1 VVVRFSP
8 EEERA
13 NALSS
18 GSGVVLSVLALG
30 VLSRDAWGGDPL
42 HIISGVVFACSM
54 VVLYLCS
61 ALNHALAPGPAKE
74 FFFKADLAAIYVLI
88 SGSYTPVMLVGLG
101 DELGIVL
108 TLSIWA
114 LALVGVV
121 RTLRAEHIFSEGVDR
136 ITLVSYLVMGWFLL
150 VAPMEFYDALSGSAL
165 TWIAIGGAFYT
176 GGVAFFRWHSLK
188 YHHLLWH
195 LCVLGGSI
203 SHFVAVRWYILK

>member
-1 VVVRFSP
+1 
-8 EEERA
+8 
-13 NALSS
+13 
-18 GSGVVLSVLALG
+18 
-30 VLSRDAWGGDPL
+30 
-42 HIISGVVFACSM
+42 
-54 VVLYLCS
+54 
-61 ALNHALAPGPAKE
+61 
-74 FFFKADLAAIYVLI
+74 
-88 SGSYTPVMLVGLG
+88 
-101 DELGIVL
+101 
-108 TLSIWA
+108 
-114 LALVGVV
+114 
-121 RTLRAEHIFSEGVDR
+121 FSEGVDR